1 MLEAEKICR
10 YKYSK
15 VAKHNKEREHWQF
28 SPRVWHHIKIIDN
41 ECGNLDKRTNERE
54 QRDSP
59 VSSQRHAITLW
70 QRQRANVPSRPGAG
84 LELVWCGVHNRTHT
98 PVDDGGKCGESRSFT
113 SGSMWRWAADA
124 DSGYSSCARCA
135 LRRSFSCL
143 GRYAYV
149 VVFVRDHCCLDDPH
163 AGMGRRLFFFVSLL
177 NGDEAVSNGS
187 LSQRVTA
194 SYSFFC
200 ELRVKNLSPI
210 HFLTG

>member
-163 AGMGRRLFFFVSLL
+163 AGMGRRLFFFCFV
-177 NGDEAVSNGS
+177 A
-187 LSQRVTA
+187 
-194 SYSFFC
+194 
-200 ELRVKNLSPI
+200 
-210 HFLTG
+210 